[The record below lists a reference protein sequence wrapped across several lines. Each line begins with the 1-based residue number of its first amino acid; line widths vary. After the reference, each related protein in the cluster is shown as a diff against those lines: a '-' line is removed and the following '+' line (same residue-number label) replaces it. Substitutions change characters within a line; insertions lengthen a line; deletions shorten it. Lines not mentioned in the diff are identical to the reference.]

1 MVLRMMN
8 DPLHALEAEMAKL
21 DAHAMMEAIPG
32 LPAGTLAKISDVSRA
47 NALIQLV
54 AIMSD
59 EEKDDMVRMGAA
71 NIVLQ
76 ATMPTPLSPNVS
88 VQVVRD
94 PDEQE
99 SE

>member
-1 MVLRMMN
+1 
-8 DPLHALEAEMAKL
+8 MAKL
-21 DAHAMMEAIPG
+21 EAVAMMEAIPG
-32 LPAGTLAKISDVSRA
+32 IPPGVLAKVSDVSRA
-47 NALIQLV
+47 NALIQLT
-54 AIMSD
+54 AMMSD
-59 EEKDDMVRMGAA
+59 ESKDDMVRMGAC

-76 ATMPTPLSPNVS
+76 ATAPPVNVPNVS